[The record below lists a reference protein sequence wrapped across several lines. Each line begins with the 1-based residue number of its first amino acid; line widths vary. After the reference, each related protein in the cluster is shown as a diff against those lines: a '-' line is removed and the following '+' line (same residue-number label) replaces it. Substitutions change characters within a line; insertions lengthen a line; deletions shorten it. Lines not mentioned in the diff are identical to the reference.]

1 MCIDF
6 YVLIFSVRFAHS
18 QNLQKYMR
26 EVKGRARFGVQA
38 FADALLV
45 IPKTLTANSGFD
57 TIDTLLALQEG
68 MGASEP
74 E

>member
-1 MCIDF
+1 MP
-6 YVLIFSVRFAHS
+6 
-18 QNLQKYMR
+18 

-45 IPKTLTANSGFD
+45 IPKTLAANSGFD

-68 MGASEP
+68 MGVSEA